1 MSAEK
6 QYGQILV
13 TGADGFVG
21 RNLCRYLTRG
31 GYSLRAAVREPEA
44 APIDGVDYV
53 VMGTIDDQTDWGPAL
68 DSVDAV
74 VHAAGTTED
83 FAQASGR
90 RMVAHNQINVAGTA
104 SLAQAAMEQGV
115 RRLLFL
121 SSVGV
126 RAAEREEHPTAFQ
139 QSKWEAEQVLRRTV
153 GESPLQL
160 TILRLPPLYGPD
172 KRGIL
177 WSMGQAIAQ
186 DRPLPFADV
195 QNQMSLLFIGNLVS
209 AIESCLIHPNAAGRV
224 FAVSDGEVV
233 STPEIA
239 ERLGDAMGREVDIWS
254 FPVGLLGLAGKLAG
268 HGNAVRA
275 LTEDIVFDDQEIA
288 KTLSWEAP
296 IEVDTAL
303 RATVQS
309 WRLDQGAGRPEPDT
323 HAKPGLRDRFFE
335 FIYGL
340 AERAVRFSRNRRAR
354 AVG

>member
-1 MSAEK
+1 MSEEK
-6 QYGQILV
+6 HCGRILV

-31 GYSLRAAVREPEA
+31 GYSLKAAVREADA

-53 VMGTIDDQTDWGPAL
+53 VMGTIDDQTDWRAAL
-68 DSVDAV
+68 ESVDAV

-104 SLAQAAMEQGV
+104 SLAQSAMEQGV

-121 SSVGV
+121 SAVGV
-126 RAAEREEHPTAFQ
+126 RAAEREEDPTAFQ

-153 GESPLQL
+153 GETRLQL

-172 KRGIL
+172 KHGIL
-177 WSMGQAIAQ
+177 WSMGQAISQ

-209 AIESCLIHPNAAGRV
+209 AIESCLIHSDAAGRV

-233 STPEIA
+233 STPEIV
-239 ERLGDAMGREVDIWS
+239 ERLGDAMGREVDLWS

-309 WRLDQGAGRPEPDT
+309 WRLDQDAGRPEPEAET
-323 HAKPGLRDRFFE
+323 KPGIRDRFFE

-340 AERAVRFSRNRRAR
+340 SERAVRFSRNRRAR